1 MQRPARRVGDPIIT
15 GNLVLRVV
23 SSALLIVAGTMLVFM
38 SEMSDQVVTRR
49 DTTMTFTCFVLFDM
63 FNALSCRS
71 ETKSVFE
78 IGLFAN
84 RTFLFAVGGSLAG
97 QLLVIYFP
105 PLQEVFQTE
114 ALSAGDLAHLLAI
127 TSSVWIVN
135 EVKVLALRS
144 GLAERLTMGSR
155 RATLRAKRARRR
167 AEDLHLAAADAEEG
181 AAPDVRLLAG
191 ERGNGVLSAP
201 PSNRHTIVARRS
213 DMAPPATL
221 GSVTSR
227 RSATNVTG
235 VHLV

>member
-38 SEMSDQVVTRR
+38 SEMSDQVITRR

-114 ALSAGDLAHLLAI
+114 ALSAGDLVRLIALS
-127 TSSVWIVN
+127 SSVWLVN
-135 EVKVLALRS
+135 ELKVLVLRY
-144 GLAERLTMGSR
+144 GLTDRLGMGTR
-155 RATLRAKRARRR
+155 RAALRAKRARRR
-167 AEDLHLAAADAEEG
+167 AEDEHLAAADAAEEG
-181 AAPDVRLLAG
+181 ASPDARLLAA
-191 ERGNGVLSAP
+191 ERGNGVF
-201 PSNRHTIVARRS
+201 PSPTPNRRRS
-213 DMAPPATL
+213 EVVPPAQL